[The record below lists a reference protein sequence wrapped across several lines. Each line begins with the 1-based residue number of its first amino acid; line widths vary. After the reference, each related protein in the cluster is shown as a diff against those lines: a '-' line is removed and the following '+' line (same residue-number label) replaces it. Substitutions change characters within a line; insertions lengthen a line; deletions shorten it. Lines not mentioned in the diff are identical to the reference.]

1 MMASMRGHFA
11 FVMLGLLAATPALA
25 QVTMPAGQTFPR
37 KLEADDLAPLPKA
50 PQPVSGSVGVSAS
63 AAVSVTSPFVVK
75 GVVVTLSGT
84 TGFARDEALDK
95 AARQALPAVLQALP
109 MDAAKAAKTAKTL
122 GNVMR
127 FVSSYRVVKET
138 VIPVYSLT
146 ADLTFNE
153 AMLHKN
159 FGGDVVV
166 VSATTTTTA
175 VSQSLLGPT
184 ADGGLVVAAGKAVP
198 LNHWLV
204 RTENSDPAEV
214 SRLFEKLNSSEGMK
228 ATYRLVTSAGAEMV
242 VDTALDMNTLQ
253 SLVGRDATV
262 SALPETPMPQ
272 AAPFNGVY

>member
-1 MMASMRGHFA
+1 MRGHFVFA
-11 FVMLGLLAATPALA
+11 LLGALVATPALA

-50 PQPVSGSVGVSAS
+50 PQPVSGSAEVLAS
-63 AAVSVTSPFVVK
+63 AAVSATSPFVVK
-75 GVVVTLSGT
+75 GVVVMLSGT

-95 AARQALPAVLQALP
+95 AARQALPAVLQVLP

-153 AMLHKN
+153 AMLRKN
-159 FGGDVVV
+159 FGELVV
-166 VSATTTTTA
+166 VSATTTTTTTSA
-175 VSQSLLGPT
+175 TVNQSLLGPT
-184 ADGGLVVAAGKAVP
+184 GDGGLVVAAKAGVP

-204 RTENSDPAEV
+204 RMENPDPAEV
-214 SRLFEKLNSSEGMK
+214 SRLFEKLNSTEGMK

-262 SALPETPMPQ
+262 TVLPVAVMPA
-272 AAPFNGVY
+272 AAPLNGVY